1 MIHPGGGPW
10 GPPPFVVSN
19 PSRRRDFVSRPP
31 RLLAGACAA
40 ALVLATAWLAP
51 GCGAPPEFDKA
62 VEYTPESLAQE
73 LAVRTRGLAPSA
85 RKAEK
90 KRASAPK
97 GAPAP
102 GYVAEPETKAQ
113 SKGQTKKA
121 EVVDLDDVL
130 DDIEA
135 KGRSIKALP
144 PAEVFNKTADAVAQ
158 DQTLDAKDRDLLV
171 EKLREMAG
179 AGN

>member
-1 MIHPGGGPW
+1 M
-10 GPPPFVVSN
+10 
-19 PSRRRDFVSRPP
+19 SRPP
-31 RLLAGACAA
+31 RLFAAACAA

-51 GCGAPPEFDKA
+51 GCGTPPEFDKA

-73 LAVRTRGLAPSA
+73 LALRTKSLAPSA
-85 RKAEK
+85 RKADK
-90 KRASAPK
+90 KRTSAPK
-97 GAPAP
+97 GAAAP

-121 EVVDLDDVL
+121 EVADLDDVL

-144 PAEVFNKTADAVAQ
+144 AAEVFAKTADAVSK

-171 EKLREMAG
+171 EKLREMAK
-179 AGN
+179 AGD

>member
-1 MIHPGGGPW
+1 M
-10 GPPPFVVSN
+10 
-19 PSRRRDFVSRPP
+19 SRPP
-31 RLLAGACAA
+31 RLFAAACAA

-73 LAVRTRGLAPSA
+73 LALRTKGLAPSA
-85 RKAEK
+85 RKVER
-90 KRASAPK
+90 KRTSAPK

-102 GYVAEPETKAQ
+102 GYVPEPETKAQ

-121 EVVDLDDVL
+121 EVADLDDIL

-135 KGRSIKALP
+135 KGRSIKGVPA
-144 PAEVFNKTADAVAQ
+144 AEVFTKTADAVSQ

-171 EKLREMAG
+171 EKLREMAK
-179 AGN
+179 AGD